1 MSGSS
6 DARPNYEMKERNCS
20 TVFKSLIVSE
30 YFLQKEEEQNVAKK
44 LMHEE
49 FGALRLW
56 QQSDASFSSS
66 GLQPGKNGS
75 GASQKLHGNETP
87 ALWRNGRNAMLVGT

>member
-1 MSGSS
+1 
-6 DARPNYEMKERNCS
+6 
-20 TVFKSLIVSE
+20 
-30 YFLQKEEEQNVAKK
+30 
-44 LMHEE
+44 MHEE